1 MNFNVCCFNDRIIIL
16 LEAPTYFKFVRE
28 TDVNKISFNQ
38 SLNIFP
44 NFFQYIANDLEQ
56 LYRSCQVV
64 AILYHIDTTMM
75 NNFPNGTKKT
85 ITYYTYYTT
94 MDDCIIDNI
103 FYDELIHH
111 LVGKMKMSAYVAQV
125 FLQSLRQ
132 GFNKPDTRIDAL
144 VDNYNIQTH
153 HDNLADIRRRV
164 LNLSQEQKRCIETLV
179 AKNSTFNAIL
189 PNMLLLN
196 VTNCIQQE
204 SLSIKYADNK
214 MDTNDIEIHE
224 NSISSPPPPPSS
236 SSSLSSFSKNGKTK
250 KQREKRQI
258 HNTITNDTWEN
269 TISETNKR
277 KTKITKKSDQNI
289 VVDETFEQ
297 LPRMDIDDDDD
308 DDAAAAN
315 DDNINLETT
324 TATTNVQSAAA
335 AVTTTTNKLNFQT
348 YIKDMELQQHW
359 YYCSYGSV
367 VIVEAKILMSTFN
380 NLIMKNIV
388 LAFIVK
394 SIEVDQLDIFLYI
407 DKEKFNQFSKI
418 HIRGKILQYKIC
430 NRNYYID
437 TREITISYNIDMRIP
452 ILYSTAPLV
461 IANTKTLKETFRSKI
476 KLIQLYLIVCEQ
488 SLHRIL
494 NDWKCICKILRTII
508 SPFNSQAVFHHILV
522 YINDSDTDFLYGYLP
537 EHGMDNQPCKCTTF
551 STTNTVATTT
561 DDGDDVGDHDMI
573 NTTVTTLPHSQKLWY
588 IRPCIEILFH
598 THFDWTMLKIHAD
611 FLRRP
616 TATNIFQLYDIYE
629 GGKLKIAQLLET
641 KIFKATIENM
651 TTFKF
656 FNETNILYPFHASG
670 HEELYIYTLIKM
682 TRIVYRCIVLPLTKL
697 EKFTTKNLLPSKY
710 ILTYAFIDDPLT
722 PTTSVRGPQST
733 RNLKSI
739 ESLERKFDTKVINVT
754 MLMNSFNLCG
764 SESIE
769 NTIKI

>member
-16 LEAPTYFKFVRE
+16 LEAPSYFKFIRE

-44 NFFQYIANDLEQ
+44 NFFQYIANDLEL

-144 VDNYNIQTH
+144 VHNYNIQTH

-164 LNLSQEQKRCIETLV
+164 LNLSQEQKCCIETLV

-214 MDTNDIEIHE
+214 MDMNDIEIHE
-224 NSISSPPPPPSS
+224 NNNISSP
-236 SSSLSSFSKNGKTK
+236 SSSLSKNEKTK
-250 KQREKRQI
+250 KQLKKRQI
-258 HNTITNDTWEN
+258 HNIIANDTWHN
-269 TISETNKR
+269 NITETNKS
-277 KTKITKKSDQNI
+277 KTKLTKQSGQNI
-289 VVDETFEQ
+289 ADKTFEQ
-297 LPRMDIDDDDD
+297 LSRMDIDDDN
-308 DDAAAAN
+308 AAN
-315 DDNINLETT
+315 DDNNNNNDYNAVNDDITNLETT
-324 TATTNVQSAAA
+324 TTNVQSST
-335 AVTTTTNKLNFQT
+335 TTTTNKLNFQT
-348 YIKDMELQQHW
+348 YIKNMELQQHW
-359 YYCSYGSV
+359 YYCSYGNV

-430 NRNYYID
+430 NKNYYID
-437 TREITISYNIDMRIP
+437 TKEIAISYNIDMKIP

-476 KLIQLYLIVCEQ
+476 KLIQMYLIVCEQ
-488 SLHRIL
+488 SLHKIL

-508 SPFNSQAVFHHILV
+508 SPYNNQAVFHHILV
-522 YINDSDTDFLYGYLP
+522 YINDSDTDFLYSYLP
-537 EHGMDNQPCKCTTF
+537 EHGMNNQPCKCTIF
-551 STTNTVATTT
+551 SSINTAAT
-561 DDGDDVGDHDMI
+561 DDDDDHEMI
-573 NTTVTTLPHSQKLWY
+573 NNNKNTDVTKLPHSQKLWY

-641 KIFKATIENM
+641 KVFKATIENM